1 MLYFYLRIQKK
12 IHQANCLWSF
22 PRKNKSMLKN
32 KPKRNLNLNNPVKK
46 KIPQLPNLKL
56 NKLLE
61 RPLKLLWMNKPKK
74 FLKNLL
80 KLSRLKMV
88 QKKLNQPNLHHNKVK
103 KKLQKN
109 QFLNLNLHYK
119 KLLSLKR
126 KFNNQVNN
134 LKNNKK
140 LKLKKPQLNL

>member
-1 MLYFYLRIQKK
+1 
-12 IHQANCLWSF
+12 
-22 PRKNKSMLKN
+22 
-32 KPKRNLNLNNPVKK
+32 
-46 KIPQLPNLKL
+46 
-56 NKLLE
+56 
-61 RPLKLLWMNKPKK
+61 MNKPKK